1 MWLFRC
7 LRAKDVF
14 EAFFRKDLAKRLL
27 LGRAASDDAE
37 RSVLA
42 SLKAEC
48 GPSYTS
54 KLEGMLRDVAACRAL
69 EADFAEAAPPR
80 GEWAEGEGVVA
91 GGLEFAVQ
99 ALTTTHWPS
108 YKSWVP
114 TLPRPLLR
122 PMEVFQEWYRSKH
135 SGRRLVWQHSLG
147 TCTVVGHFRAGRREF
162 VLSELQAALLLLF
175 NGQES
180 FTFAELRSGVGG
192 SGTST
197 SSTSS
202 SSSSSSAAGGAAPG
216 GAARAAA
223 AAEAGPSDP
232 EVTRS
237 VLSLC
242 VGKHKVLQRTRAGQ
256 TDPAA
261 AAAAAAQSKPNP
273 RAEAALAG
281 RVKDEDEF
289 SFNASFRSK
298 QLRIR
303 VNQLQLR
310 ESREERS
317 ATSQRVAEARQFQ
330 MDAALVRIM
339 KARKSLR
346 HEQLVAECVAQLR
359 CPARPADIKRRIES
373 LIDRDY
379 LERDDSDSSLYLY
392 VA

>member
-1 MWLFRC
+1 MGSDPAAVAEALAKHMDTLLRGGPRAAAAAASVAEAAARLPGATVSTSAPVAGGGTSSGSAVYGGSADVVDGELAAVAAAAAAAAAGPSPTESEATAAECVWLFRC

-54 KLEGMLRDVAACRAL
+54 KLEGMMRDVAACRAL

-80 GEWAEGEGVVA
+80 AEWAEGDGVVS
-91 GGLEFAVQ
+91 GGMDFAVQ
-99 ALTTTHWPS
+99 TLTTTHWPS
-108 YKSWVP
+108 YKAWVP

-122 PMEVFQEWYRSKH
+122 PMEVFQEWYRSRH

-180 FTFAELRSGVGG
+180 LTFAELRGGVGG
-192 SGTST
+192 SGTS
-197 SSTSS
+197 
-202 SSSSSSAAGGAAPG
+202 SSSSATAGGV
-216 GAARAAA
+216 GAAGGTGLGAGAAGV
-223 AAEAGPSDP
+223 AEAGPSDP

-242 VGKHKVLQRTRAGQ
+242 VGKHKVLNRIRAGHTASAAATPAELLQPLTRANRTRK
-256 TDPAA
+256 PRLRFRAA
-261 AAAAAAQSKPNP
+261 
-273 RAEAALAG
+273 
-281 RVKDEDEF
+281 
-289 SFNASFRSK
+289 
-298 QLRIR
+298 
-303 VNQLQLR
+303 
-310 ESREERS
+310 
-317 ATSQRVAEARQFQ
+317 
-330 MDAALVRIM
+330 
-339 KARKSLR
+339 
-346 HEQLVAECVAQLR
+346 
-359 CPARPADIKRRIES
+359 
-373 LIDRDY
+373 
-379 LERDDSDSSLYLY
+379 
-392 VA
+392 